1 GNPIT
6 QICVGGQPFV
16 VLLDTGGWTRWI
28 PSSKSISE
36 VFANRNKYAAP
47 PETSVSMN
55 QIYEAIYSGQKY
67 TGNVIMDDFWPN
79 NSTITI
85 KKLAD
90 RLLPQITFVE
100 MVIGHG
106 AVDGREGH
114 DGILGMKKPSKND
127 KGYEYFKT
135 TILDH
140 VLNAG
145 IVMDAVF
152 TFRFCGQQGV
162 RGDSWFTHG
171 NLEFGG
177 TRMGYFHPPMVR
189 LPLFQATQ
197 WLVDITSHHAYD
209 MERNNI
215 YFIKNTTNKV
225 AESSSKAHSRFRLFL
240 GAYQINIILATITNF
255 SIQYGHV
262 VLCNPCRAHIDTGS
276 SETFAPV
283 GALDELVKH
292 SVVERHDN
300 GVLHVGSE
308 NLHRLK
314 PLKVKLH
321 SHVFTLRPQ
330 ELTRLTAGY
339 NYFAIQVD
347 ADVTQTAWTMGVSL
361 LRQFYLLFDQ
371 TNNQVGFAAVK
382 C

>member
-1 GNPIT
+1 MDPVQQVNI
-6 QICVGGQPFV
+6 
-16 VLLDTGGWTRWI
+16 
-28 PSSKSISE
+28 
-36 VFANRNKYAAP
+36 RN
-47 PETSVSMN
+47 
-55 QIYEAIYSGQKY
+55 
-67 TGNVIMDDFWPN
+67 
-79 NSTITI
+79 
-85 KKLAD
+85 

-197 WLVDITSHHAYD
+197 WLVDIT
-209 MERNNI
+209 
-215 YFIKNTTNKV
+215 
-225 AESSSKAHSRFRLFL
+225 
-240 GAYQINIILATITNF
+240 